1 MTFSAV
7 VDTPVNR
14 ADPAQVDAM
23 NDPISFVSN
32 SADKVQGLIVEAN
45 TALARLHRLV
55 LPKVPQVK
63 TLHELSDTFLVK
75 EKTAV
80 EVLKAKSRIFGAYI
94 ALQVM
99 MGNGVDL
106 DYEEVVKRLPQDQ
119 EGNEVDLSLFENR
132 AKACAISLV
141 EFANA
146 NKRGI
151 AAEETRAK

>member
-1 MTFSAV
+1 MTYTVTCDEFSDV

-14 ADPAQVDAM
+14 RDPAQVDAM
-23 NDPISFVSN
+23 NDPTSFAAN
-32 SADKVQGLIVEAN
+32 SVDKVQGLIVEEK
-45 TALARLHRLV
+45 TALARLRRLV

-80 EVLKAKSRIFGAYI
+80 EVLKAKSRVFGAYI

-106 DYEEVVKRLPQDQ
+106 DYEEVVKRLPQD
-119 EGNEVDLSLFENR
+119 
-132 AKACAISLV
+132 
-141 EFANA
+141 
-146 NKRGI
+146 
-151 AAEETRAK
+151 